1 MGAPE
6 HLDLYETICA
16 LMHLTSSLSTIVVTR
31 DNPADLQLTL
41 ASIARQRS
49 VLPVEVIVVD
59 SSADPIPTEEL
70 QALLGDR
77 VQFQHLLDR
86 PARGVYP
93 AMNLGLQASSGQIVH
108 FLNAGDSWF
117 DPTAQAAALQAWQA
131 APATPRALVGQ
142 ALICPLPPCRTRP
155 WLVPDPAVHSFARW
169 LRHYVPNHQ
178 SLLVDGDWARRHPL
192 ATDAPHSAD
201 RDWMWQALVDPTRVV
216 YLPRPLV
223 RFQLGGLS
231 SRLPDWQT
239 LLLRLRE
246 PSRSRVQKLAE
257 VVKFL
262 LRPLER
268 HYPALMALRS
278 RCIGWL
284 V

>member
-1 MGAPE
+1 MDSAVV
-6 HLDLYETICA
+6 
-16 LMHLTSSLSTIVVTR
+16 LSAIVVTR
-31 DNPADLQLTL
+31 NNPFDLQLTL
-41 ASIARQRS
+41 ASIACQRP
-49 VLPVEVIVVD
+49 VLPGEVIVVD
-59 SSADPIPTEEL
+59 SSTQPTSTAEL
-70 QALLGDR
+70 QEILGDR
-77 VQFQHLLDR
+77 LCLKHLQDR

-131 APATPRALVGQ
+131 APTTPRALVGQ

-155 WLVPDPAVHSFARW
+155 WLVPDPAIHSFQRW

-178 SLLVDGDWARRHPL
+178 SLMVDGDWARRHPL
-192 ATDAPHSAD
+192 ASDAPHSAD
-201 RDWMWQALVDPTRVV
+201 RDWMRLALADPTRVV

-231 SRLPDWQT
+231 SRLPDWPT
-239 LLLRLRE
+239 LRLRLRE
-246 PSRSRVQKLAE
+246 PSRSHVQKLAE
-257 VVKFL
+257 IVKFL
-262 LRPLER
+262 LRPLEA

>member
-1 MGAPE
+1 ME
-6 HLDLYETICA
+6 STLL
-16 LMHLTSSLSTIVVTR
+16 LSTIVVSR
-31 DNPADLQLTL
+31 DNPAELQLTL
-41 ASIARQRS
+41 VSIASQWP
-49 VLPVEVIVVD
+49 VFAVEVIVVD
-59 SSADPIPTEEL
+59 SSAELSPTAEL
-70 QALLGDR
+70 QEILGDR
-77 VQFQHLLDR
+77 LCLKHLQDR

-93 AMNLGLQASSGQIVH
+93 AMNLGLQASRGQIVH

-117 DPTAQAAALQAWQA
+117 DPTAQAAALQVWQA
-131 APATPRALVGQ
+131 APTTPRALVGQ

-155 WLVPDPAVHSFARW
+155 WLVPDPAVHSFQRW

-201 RDWMWQALVDPTRVV
+201 RDWMRLALADLTRVV

-223 RFQLGGLS
+223 RFQLGGIS
-231 SRLPDWQT
+231 SRLPDWPT

-246 PSRSRVQKLAE
+246 PSRSSVQKLAE